1 MPAINLPNGQS
12 AILYSRDEI
21 SERTARSISRAYM
34 KAAGSAAKIT
44 SEGFDESKPE
54 TWTVFSN
61 LSDEDQNNLDGYQ
74 AALIVGM
81 VKSWSFGDIP
91 TFDSSLD
98 LPKSTFEALSEAC
111 SNEFNGTLDLSPDI
125 DPKAPIAD

>member
-21 SERTARSISRAYM
+21 SERTARSISRAHM

-44 SEGFDESKPE
+44 AEGFDESKPE
-54 TWTVFSN
+54 TWTVFST

-81 VKSWSFGDIP
+81 VKSWSFGELP
-91 TFDSSLD
+91 TFDSALD

-111 SNEFNGTLDLSPDI
+111 SNEFNGTLNLLPDI